1 MKKGKTKEKVEQIN
15 KKVEDAEFSHKASQE
30 VDETANRDLDNESI
44 NEPEQDNLVRESHGA
59 AAEEVKQPDE
69 LTDLKEKVAELQSR
83 LLRNQ
88 ADFENYKKRTRTEKE
103 EFAKYASVKLIE
115 SLLPAMDNF
124 SRALMSGNETTNLDS
139 LIKGVEMVYRQIE
152 EVLAKEG
159 LEKIEALGQ
168 PFNPEF
174 HQAVMQ
180 VEDSEYGSGTVVE
193 EFQKGYLLKGKI
205 IRPAMV
211 KVNT

>member
-1 MKKGKTKEKVEQIN
+1 
-15 KKVEDAEFSHKASQE
+15 
-30 VDETANRDLDNESI
+30 
-44 NEPEQDNLVRESHGA
+44 
-59 AAEEVKQPDE
+59 
-69 LTDLKEKVAELQSR
+69 
-83 LLRNQ
+83 
-88 ADFENYKKRTRTEKE
+88 
-103 EFAKYASVKLIE
+103 
-115 SLLPAMDNF
+115 
-124 SRALMSGNETTNLDS
+124 
-139 LIKGVEMVYRQIE
+139 MVYRQIE